1 MIQCIDEK
9 NVFSLCGR
17 ANQLKTRQIYTL
29 TLAPR
34 FIIYYFFYRRDVCV
48 IMAAAAA
55 LRAVRLE
62 GVKDGIALIKMIK
75 GDNRMNMPFLNSMG
89 KALDEVER

>member
-1 MIQCIDEK
+1 M
-9 NVFSLCGR
+9 
-17 ANQLKTRQIYTL
+17 
-29 TLAPR
+29 
-34 FIIYYFFYRRDVCV
+34 
-48 IMAAAAA
+48 MAAAAA